1 VKVEFTL
8 NGAPCSVEAPPL
20 ARLLDVLRETLGLT
34 GTKEGCGEGECG
46 TCTVLL
52 DGAPVNACLV
62 AFGQCEG
69 RSVTTVEGLAGTSPL
84 TLLQRSFV
92 EDGGTQC
99 GFCTPGV
106 LVSLE
111 ALLARN
117 ADPSEAAVREAMAG
131 NICRCTG
138 YHRIVVAAR
147 NAAGGGKPE

>member
-1 VKVEFTL
+1 MKVDFQL

-20 ARLLDVLRETLGLT
+20 TRLLDVLRESLGLT

-46 TCTVLL
+46 SCTVLL

-62 AFGQCEG
+62 AFGQCAG
-69 RSVTTVEGLAGTSPL
+69 RSVTTVEGLAGSGPL
-84 TLLQRSFV
+84 TPLQRTFV

-99 GFCTPGV
+99 GFCTPGI

-111 ALLARN
+111 ALRAR
-117 ADPSEAAVREAMAG
+117 DLHPSEAAVREAMAG

-138 YHRIVVAAR
+138 YQRIVVAAR
-147 NAAGGGKPE
+147 NAAGDGGPE

>member
-1 VKVEFTL
+1 VKVDFTL

-62 AFGQCEG
+62 AFGQCAG
-69 RSVTTVEGLAGTSPL
+69 RSVTTVEGLAGTGPL
-84 TLLQRSFV
+84 TPLQRSFV

-117 ADPSEAAVREAMAG
+117 AEPSEASVREAMAG

>member
-1 VKVEFTL
+1 MKVDFL
-8 NGAPCSVEAPPL
+8 VNGTPCSVEAPPL

-46 TCTVLL
+46 SCTVLL

-62 AFGQCEG
+62 AFGQCAG
-69 RSVTTVEGLAGTSPL
+69 RSVTTVEGLAGSGPL
-84 TLLQRSFV
+84 TPLQRTFV

-99 GFCTPGV
+99 GFCTPGI

-111 ALLARN
+111 ALRAR
-117 ADPSEAAVREAMAG
+117 DLHPSEAAIREAMAG

-138 YHRIVVAAR
+138 YQRIVVAAR
-147 NAAGGGKPE
+147 NAAGDGGPE

>member
-1 VKVEFTL
+1 MKVDFQL

-20 ARLLDVLRETLGLT
+20 ARLLDVLRESLGLT

-46 TCTVLL
+46 SCTVLL

-62 AFGQCEG
+62 AFGQCAG
-69 RSVTTVEGLAGTSPL
+69 RSVTTVEGLAGSGPL
-84 TLLQRSFV
+84 TPLQRTFV

-99 GFCTPGV
+99 GFCTPGI

-111 ALLARN
+111 ALRAR
-117 ADPSEAAVREAMAG
+117 DLHPSEAAIREAMAG

-138 YHRIVVAAR
+138 YQRIVVAAR
-147 NAAGGGKPE
+147 NAADDGGPE